1 MRRGL
6 ADEGQRDADSRSGGK
21 QAGSATVART
31 TGYRQVECGSS
42 NCNSDIEGLI
52 GLTGSHH
59 NLVFCQ
65 GPPKWMG
72 NEIAKCCE
80 IEYTYH
86 KERFIQ
92 MKRKKW
98 WVTTVD
104 GWQTAPDRGWVM
116 LERRRRGVDAAGR
129 PVF

>member
-21 QAGSATVART
+21 QGGSATVARA

-42 NCNSDIEGLI
+42 TCNSDVEGLI
-52 GLTGSHH
+52 GLTGSRH
-59 NLVFCQ
+59 NLGFPAVTV

-86 KERFIQ
+86 K
-92 MKRKKW
+92 
-98 WVTTVD
+98 
-104 GWQTAPDRGWVM
+104 
-116 LERRRRGVDAAGR
+116 
-129 PVF
+129 